1 MSDTRP
7 HVYVSGRE
15 EGIVAAGWDDR
26 GSRGKPERDEPR
38 VGLGDERASRQL
50 GHRSLPLASSSLRI
64 SFIAPTARCCRTL
77 STVASCQQRTKLRR
91 VARFPPF
98 ALFCPDAACL
108 AAQTPLARP
117 RTPGGARNRGKR
129 ILLRFSFP
137 FGFSFS
143 PSSPPQAPPCHHS
156 IIIFYSS
163 PRVA

>member
-1 MSDTRP
+1 M
-7 HVYVSGRE
+7 
-15 EGIVAAGWDDR
+15 AAGWDDR
-26 GSRGKPERDEPR
+26 GSRGRPERDEPR

-77 STVASCQQRTKLRR
+77 STVASCQQRTKPRR

-156 IIIFYSS
+156 IIIFFLS
-163 PRVA
+163 PRVG